1 MATENKSNALKRL
14 FRLIKSEKINIK
26 NIFFFAIFSGIIN
39 LSLPLGIQAII
50 NFLNAGQLSTSWVIL
65 VAVVLGGVAFVGLL
79 QIKQLAITETIEQKI
94 FAKAA
99 LDFSFRL
106 PRIKQTAVQNKYVPE
121 LVNRFFEIMTVQKGL
136 SKILIDFSAA
146 TLQIIFG
153 MILLSFYHP
162 LFIVLGAALILLTI
176 CHLLLLT
183 GPIGLRTSLKNRLY
197 KFKVAH
203 WLEEIGRAMTTF
215 KLIGNSPLPVEKTD
229 ELVTGYLKSRKKHF
243 RILVW
248 QFSGMVIF
256 KVLVAAG
263 LIIMGSI
270 LVIDRQ
276 INIGQFVASEII
288 IVLILG
294 AVEKLILNMDT
305 FYDLLTALEKVG
317 TVTDLPLESDEGQD
331 LGSTECEKGVQISFN
346 NVTFQY
352 PDGHY
357 PVIRH
362 LTFDIA
368 AGESVCFTGPEGEGK
383 TTALKLLA
391 GLFDNFEGSIS
402 YNGLPIRSIRLDS
415 LRSLFGDNLNESHI
429 FKGTIEE
436 NISAG
441 VASVS
446 QKDIKWACELVEL
459 DEYIA
464 TSEMG
469 FQTNIDPEGTRLPS
483 TIVKKILMARALAKK
498 PKVLLIEDNGLH
510 GNEEFRYQF
519 YRSILDKKNGWTVII
534 ISNDRDVV
542 NMCDSK
548 ISFPTDLIY

>member
-1 MATENKSNALKRL
+1 MATENKSHALKRL

-65 VAVVLGGVAFVGLL
+65 VVVVLGSIAFVGLL

-106 PRIKQTAVQNKYVPE
+106 PRIKQSAVQNKYVPE

-136 SKILIDFSAA
+136 SKILLDFSAA

-162 LFIVLGAALILLTI
+162 LFIVLGAALILILYI
-176 CHLLLLT
+176 IFYLT
-183 GPIGLRTSLKNRLY
+183 GPIGLRTSLEESNY
-197 KFKVAH
+197 KFQVAH
-203 WLEEIGRAMTTF
+203 WLEEIGRTMTTF
-215 KLIGNSPLPVEKTD
+215 KLIGNSPLPIEKTD
-229 ELVTGYLKSRKKHF
+229 KLVTGYLKARKKHF

-248 QFSGMVIF
+248 QFSGMVVF

-263 LIIMGSI
+263 LIIMGSV

-331 LGSTECEKGVQISFN
+331 LRTTECERGVQISFN

-352 PDGHY
+352 PDGNY
-357 PVIRH
+357 PVIRN
-362 LTFDIA
+362 LTFDIE
-368 AGESVCFTGPEGEGK
+368 AGESVCFTGDEGEGK

-402 YNGLPIRSIRLDS
+402 YNGLPIRSLRLDS
-415 LRSLFGDNLNESHI
+415 LRSIFGDNLNESHI

-441 VASVS
+441 VSSISA
-446 QKDIKWACELVEL
+446 QDIKWACALVGL
-459 DEYIA
+459 DHYIT

-498 PKVLLIEDNGLH
+498 PKVLLIEDSGLH
-510 GNEEFRYQF
+510 GNDEFRYDF

-534 ISNDRDVV
+534 ISNDLDVI
-542 NMCDSK
+542 NMCDGK
-548 ISFPTDLIY
+548 ISFPTDVIY